1 MEGFV
6 LTCSGIVINARQGR
20 RGVREED
27 KRLDVFV

>member
-6 LTCSGIVINARQGR
+6 LPFSGIIINTCQGQ